1 MSWRDSLLVAFI
13 GQLVI
18 KCLIES
24 ISVVVSSECHHS
36 NSQAMCD
43 PGSEGELAIEG
54 ELQESRL

>member
-13 GQLVI
+13 DQLVI

-24 ISVVVSSECHHS
+24 ISTAVSSECHHS

-43 PGSEGELAIEG
+43 PGSEYVADCVFIKDVG
-54 ELQESRL
+54 